1 MSKEALKTLSSEK
14 IHNTIFKY
22 WQHPESVY
30 IKATDSAGNIIFD
43 DNISVDLF
51 KIDKLVKDL
60 HKLSETYQFDIFIRY
75 KGFSVDDVLISFKHS
90 I

>member
-1 MSKEALKTLSSEK
+1 MSKEALKTLTSEK
-14 IHNTIFKY
+14 IHSTIFKY
-22 WQHPESVY
+22 MLHPESVY
-30 IKATDSAGNIIFD
+30 IKTTDSAGNIIFD
-43 DNISVDLF
+43 DTISIDLF

-90 I
+90 L